1 MIKKQAKTYR
11 GFHKVHFIAIGG
23 IGMSGIAEVLLN
35 RGYEVSGSD
44 IKKSDITERLRSLGA
59 VVHYGHTEKNLGEAD
74 VVVTSTAVRKDNP
87 EVLEAMRRNIPVI
100 PRAEML
106 AELMRMKYGVAV
118 AGTHG
123 KTTTTSMIAT
133 IMGVGNLDP
142 TMVIGGK
149 LDYIGSNAKL
159 GEGQFLVAEAD
170 ESDGSFLLLS
180 PTIAVVTNIEEEHMD
195 YYRDLAQIKDAFVTF
210 INKVPFYGL
219 AVLCLDHENVQA
231 IMPLLKR
238 RSVTYGV
245 SPQADFTAVG
255 TTFREGRSIFTVSYR
270 GEPWGEVTLPIPG
283 AHNVLNALAATAV
296 GMEVGLDFETI
307 KQALSQFVGPHRRF
321 QIKGEAAGVTVVDD
335 YGHHPTEI
343 TATLAAARN
352 FWSGRI
358 VAVFQP
364 HRYTRTRD
372 LFNAFLTAFFA
383 ADVLV
388 MTEIY
393 PASEDPIPGVDARTL
408 FEEIGKR
415 GMRERYFVAEKE
427 EIARELKK
435 IVRPGDMVITL
446 GAGDIYRAGEQLLEL
461 LRGPDAKP

>member
-1 MIKKQAKTYR
+1 MIKNQTKKYR

-44 IKKSDITERLRSLGA
+44 IRKSDITERLRSLGA
-59 VVHYGHTEKNLGEAD
+59 VVHYGHSIKNLGEAD
-74 VVVTSTAVRKDNP
+74 VVVVSTAVRKDNP
-87 EVLEAMRRNIPVI
+87 EVLEAMRKNIPVI
-100 PRAEML
+100 ARAEML

-123 KTTTTSMIAT
+123 KTTTSSIIAT

-159 GEGQFLVAEAD
+159 GQGEFLVAEAD

-195 YYRDLAQIKDAFVTF
+195 YYRDLDQIKDAFVTF
-210 INKVPFYGL
+210 INKIPFYGL

-231 IMPLLKR
+231 IIPRVKR
-238 RSVTYGV
+238 RYVTYGV

-255 TTFREGRSIFTVSYR
+255 TTFRGERSIFTVAYR

-296 GMEVGLDFETI
+296 GMEVGLDFDTI
-307 KQALSQFVGPHRRF
+307 REALSQFVGPHRRF

-343 TATLAAARN
+343 VATLAAARN
-352 FWSGRI
+352 FWDGRI

-393 PASEDPIPGVDARTL
+393 TASEDPIPGVDAMTL

-415 GMRERYFVAEKE
+415 GMRERYFVAKKE
-427 EIARELKK
+427 DIAPELIN

-461 LRGPDAKP
+461 LRESDAKP

>member
-1 MIKKQAKTYR
+1 MNKHQATTYR

-44 IKKSDITERLRSLGA
+44 IRKSDITERLSSLGA
-59 VVHYGHTEKNLGEAD
+59 TVYYGHSAKNLGKAD
-74 VVVTSTAVRKDNP
+74 VVVVSTAVRKDNP

-123 KTTTTSMIAT
+123 KTTTTSMIST

-195 YYRDLAQIKDAFVTF
+195 YYRDLAQIKDVFVDF
-210 INKVPFYGL
+210 VNKVPFYGL
-219 AVLCLDHENVQA
+219 VVLCLDHENVQA
-231 IMPLLKR
+231 IIPQVKR
-238 RSVTYGV
+238 RYVTYGV

-255 TTFREGRSIFTVSYR
+255 TAFKEGKSVFTVAYR

-296 GMEVGLDFETI
+296 GMEVGLDFDTVAR
-307 KQALSQFVGPHRRF
+307 ALSQFVGPHRRF
-321 QIKGEAAGVTVVDD
+321 QIKGEAAGITVVDD

-343 TATLAAARN
+343 VATLAAARN
-352 FWSGRI
+352 FWQGRI

-372 LFNAFLTAFFA
+372 LFDAFLTAFFA
-383 ADVLV
+383 ADILV

-393 PASEDPIPGVDARTL
+393 PASEDPIPGVDARVL
-408 FEEIGKR
+408 FDEIGKR
-415 GMRERYFVAEKE
+415 GMRERYFVSKKE
-427 EIARELKK
+427 DIARELTR
-435 IVRPGDMVITL
+435 IVQPGDMVITL
-446 GAGDIYRAGEQLLEL
+446 GAGDIYRAGEELLEL
-461 LRGPDAKP
+461 LKGTDEKP

>member
-1 MIKKQAKTYR
+1 
-11 GFHKVHFIAIGG
+11 
-23 IGMSGIAEVLLN
+23 
-35 RGYEVSGSD
+35 
-44 IKKSDITERLRSLGA
+44 
-59 VVHYGHTEKNLGEAD
+59 
-74 VVVTSTAVRKDNP
+74 
-87 EVLEAMRRNIPVI
+87 
-100 PRAEML
+100 
-106 AELMRMKYGVAV
+106 
-118 AGTHG
+118 
-123 KTTTTSMIAT
+123 MIAT

-195 YYRDLAQIKDAFVTF
+195 YYRDLAQIKDAFITF
-210 INKVPFYGL
+210 INKIPFYGL

-231 IMPLLKR
+231 IIPEVKR
-238 RSVTYGV
+238 RFITYGV

-255 TTFREGRSIFTVSYR
+255 TTFTGGRSVFTVAYR
-270 GEPWGEVTLPIPG
+270 GEPWGEVVLPIPG
-283 AHNVLNALAATAV
+283 GHNVLNALAATAV
-296 GMEVGLDFETI
+296 GSEVGLDFETI
-307 KQALSQFVGPHRRF
+307 RKALSQFVGPHRRF
-321 QIKGEAAGVTVVDD
+321 QIKGEAGGVTVVDD

-343 TATLAAARN
+343 TATLKAARD
-352 FWSGRI
+352 FWGGRI

-372 LFNAFLTAFFA
+372 LFSSFLTAFFA

-393 PASEDPIPGVDARTL
+393 PASEDPIPGVDAQSL

-415 GMRERYFVAEKE
+415 GMRDRYFVANKDD
-427 EIARELKK
+427 IARELMT

-461 LRGPDAKP
+461 LRRRDEKP

>member
-1 MIKKQAKTYR
+1 MIQNQAKTYR

-59 VVHYGHTEKNLGEAD
+59 VVRYGHSRDNLGEAD
-74 VVVTSTAVRKDNP
+74 VVVVSTAVRRDNP
-87 EVLEAMRRNIPVI
+87 EVLEAISRNIPVI
-100 PRAEML
+100 ARAEML

-118 AGTHG
+118 AGPHG

-142 TMVIGGK
+142 TIVIGGK

-159 GEGQFLVAEAD
+159 GQGQFLVAEAD
-170 ESDGSFLLLS
+170 ESDGSFLMLS

-195 YYRDLAQIKDAFVTF
+195 YYRDLEQIKDAFVAF
-210 INKVPFYGL
+210 INKIPFYGL

-231 IMPLLKR
+231 VIPQVKKR
-238 RSVTYGV
+238 YVTYGV

-255 TTFREGRSIFTVSYR
+255 TTFREEKSIFTVAYR
-270 GEPWGEVTLPIPG
+270 GEPWGDVTLPIPG

-296 GMEVGLDFETI
+296 GLEVGLGFDTI
-307 KQALSQFVGPHRRF
+307 KEALSQFVGPHRRF

-358 VAVFQP
+358 LAVFQP

-372 LFNAFLTAFFA
+372 LFDAFLTAFFG

-393 PASEDPIPGVDARTL
+393 AASEDPIPGVDARGL
-408 FEEIGKR
+408 FEQIGKR
-415 GMRERYFVAEKE
+415 GMRDRYFVSKKE
-427 EIARELKK
+427 DIAGELIK

-461 LRGPDAKP
+461 LRERNAKP